1 MADCRIV
8 NAAVE
13 DAVGKITNLA
23 DKYKEAGD
31 SFEAAF
37 MAAIAE
43 MEGDAKDAMEELF
56 ENSYKEFVTSEDKG
70 LPAMIKGLATLLEG
84 NRKNFEDVDKQI
96 ADSIRNGGQQQ
107 G

>member
-13 DAVGKITNLA
+13 DAVKKINTLA
-23 DKYKEAGD
+23 GSYAKAGNN
-31 SFEAAF
+31 FKTAF
-37 MAAIAE
+37 MGAIKE

-56 ENSYKEFVTSEDKG
+56 QESYEEFVTSDENG

>member
-8 NAAVE
+8 DQAVK
-13 DAVGKITNLA
+13 DAVKSINDLA
-23 DKYKEAGD
+23 DKYETAGNN
-31 SFEAAF
+31 FKTAF
-37 MAAIAE
+37 MAAIEE

-56 ENSYKEFVTSEDKG
+56 KDSYEEFVTSTEKG
-70 LPAMIKGLATLLEG
+70 LPAMIKGLASLLEG
-84 NRKNFEDVDKQI
+84 NRQNFEDVDKQI

>member
-8 NAAVE
+8 NAEVE
-13 DAVGKITNLA
+13 ATVTTINDLFG
-23 DKYKEAGD
+23 KYKDAGD
-31 SFEAAF
+31 NFKTAF
-37 MAAIAE
+37 MDAIKE

-56 ENSYKEFVTSEDKG
+56 KESYEEFVTSDENG